1 MCCVDPERLSDSP
14 ERTPSRADEAEAKG
28 KRCCPAA
35 RVLSRGARAPLSAG
49 ALDSRRTPWE
59 DRRRKPELRRE
70 DGREGVEIMRSIVL
84 GLLVMATAA
93 GCAAARNTPAQ
104 ELACE
109 RWGAC
114 NRFYT
119 ITLDRIE
126 LDGRL
131 VVNAYLVDSA
141 RFSECVREAAADQ
154 VRRGA
159 APVPQAVVLVKIYGC
174 QGGAM

>member
-1 MCCVDPERLSDSP
+1 
-14 ERTPSRADEAEAKG
+14 
-28 KRCCPAA
+28 
-35 RVLSRGARAPLSAG
+35 
-49 ALDSRRTPWE
+49 
-59 DRRRKPELRRE
+59 
-70 DGREGVEIMRSIVL
+70 MRSIVL

-104 ELACE
+104 ELAWE

-114 NRFYT
+114 NHFST

-131 VVNAYLVDSA
+131 VVNGFEVDGP
-141 RFSECVREAAADQ
+141 RFAACVREAADDQ
-154 VRRGA
+154 IRRGA
-159 APVPQAVVLVKIYGC
+159 APVPQAVVLVKNYGC